1 MDLILELPALQG
13 VLPVT
18 PDFNQALAN
27 ETTSTL
33 VGNDIPPPKPK

>member
-27 ETTSTL
+27 AIIATA
-33 VGNDIPPPKPK
+33 VGDDIPPPKPK